1 MAQIYIEKKLFL
13 GFLIT
18 GGAVLALSVYAY
30 LSIQRFIETD
40 KRQDHTREVVNVS
53 QQILSAVTDMETA
66 QRGFVITEDEKY
78 LQPYHNATLNLDSFV
93 LRLFRLV
100 NDNPVQA
107 VRVSQLKRLVQGKR
121 EWVASIIE
129 TRRHSLAEAQALV
142 ASGGG
147 IERMDVIR
155 NQIDL
160 IQQEEDKL
168 YSQRGNL
175 GEITLTQFQGS
186 FAGMLLVTAT
196 FIMILFFLIND
207 SMKARI
213 KAESRFKAASAEILD
228 LYDYAPC
235 GYLSVD
241 ATTTLTNMNQTLLD
255 WMGYK
260 ASEVIGRLKYP
271 DLLSEQSKNEFRS
284 RFKQEIDEY
293 QTKGYINGLEFEF
306 MRKDKSIFPVLVN
319 ATAVFDDS
327 GKFLKSRTTVFD
339 NTARKDAE
347 NRADQLRKEMEAF
360 TYSVSHDLR
369 APLRFIGGY
378 AQMLEEDYSEK
389 LDVEGNR
396 IIATIQKNAERMGH
410 LIDDLLDFSRM
421 GRKELMMA
429 IINLD
434 HLVSE
439 VLEEFQLKQV
449 VPAVEVICQPLGS
462 VRADMSMLKQVWI
475 NLISNAIKYSRKQPV
490 SKVEIGR
497 IDTDSEIHFY
507 VKDNGVGFD
516 MNYAHKLFEVFQ
528 RLHKVQEFEG
538 TGVGLALVKRI
549 IVRHGGRVWAAS
561 RTGEGAVFYF
571 SLPNNINHA
580 K

>member
-1 MAQIYIEKKLFL
+1 MANVYIERKLL
-13 GFLIT
+13 WGFVIT
-18 GGAVLALSVYAY
+18 VGAVLALSVYAY
-30 LSIQRFIETD
+30 LNIQRFIEAD
-40 KRQDHTREVVNVS
+40 EWQDHTREVVNIS
-53 QQILSAVTDMETA
+53 QQILSGVTDMETA
-66 QRGFVITEDEKY
+66 QRGFVITADEKY
-78 LQPYHNATLNLDSFV
+78 LQPYYQAHSTLDSLV
-93 LRLFRLV
+93 RKLFHMV
-100 NDNPVQA
+100 EDNSVQEA
-107 VRVSQLKRLVQGKR
+107 RVSRLRRTINNKSD
-121 EWVASIIE
+121 WVATVIDK
-129 TRRHSLAEAQALV
+129 RRQSFEEAQKLV
-142 ASGGG
+142 VSGVGLT
-147 IERMDVIR
+147 RMDEIR
-155 NQIDL
+155 NLVDV

-168 YSQRGNL
+168 YSQRKVL
-175 GEITLTQFQGS
+175 GSLTLAQFQSS
-186 FAGMLLVTAT
+186 FASMLIVAAV
-196 FIMILFFLIND
+196 FVIILFFLIN
-207 SMKARI
+207 SNMKARI
-213 KAESRFKAASAEILD
+213 KAELQLKSASAEIQD
-228 LYDYAPC
+228 LYNYAPC

-241 ATTTLTNMNQTLLD
+241 ATTTLININQTLLD
-255 WMGYK
+255 WMGYT

-284 RFKQEIDEY
+284 RFKYEIDEY
-293 QTKGYINGLEFEF
+293 QTKGYVNGLEFEF

-378 AQMLEEDYSEK
+378 AQMLEEDYKER
-389 LDVEGNR
+389 LDAEGNR
-396 IIATIQKNAERMGH
+396 ILATIQKNAERMGH

-429 IINLD
+429 TINFD
-434 HLVSE
+434 QVVSE
-439 VLEEFQLKQV
+439 VLEEFQLKQ
-449 VPAVEVICQPLGS
+449 AVNIEVTSQPLGN
-462 VRADMSMLKQVWI
+462 VRADRSMIKQVWI
-475 NLISNAIKYSRKQPV
+475 NLISNAIKYSRKQPI
-490 SKVEIGR
+490 SKIEIGR

-516 MNYAHKLFEVFQ
+516 MQYSHKLFEVFQ

-549 IVRHGGRVWAAS
+549 VVRHGGRVWAAS
-561 RTGEGAVFYF
+561 RTGEGAIFYF
-571 SLPNNINHA
+571 SLPNYINHA

>member
-1 MAQIYIEKKLFL
+1 
-13 GFLIT
+13 
-18 GGAVLALSVYAY
+18 
-30 LSIQRFIETD
+30 
-40 KRQDHTREVVNVS
+40 
-53 QQILSAVTDMETA
+53 
-66 QRGFVITEDEKY
+66 
-78 LQPYHNATLNLDSFV
+78 
-93 LRLFRLV
+93 
-100 NDNPVQA
+100 
-107 VRVSQLKRLVQGKR
+107 
-121 EWVASIIE
+121 
-129 TRRHSLAEAQALV
+129 
-142 ASGGG
+142 
-147 IERMDVIR
+147 
-155 NQIDL
+155 
-160 IQQEEDKL
+160 
-168 YSQRGNL
+168 
-175 GEITLTQFQGS
+175 
-186 FAGMLLVTAT
+186 MLL
-196 FIMILFFLIND
+196 
-207 SMKARI
+207 
-213 KAESRFKAASAEILD
+213 
-228 LYDYAPC
+228 
-235 GYLSVD
+235 
-241 ATTTLTNMNQTLLD
+241 
-255 WMGYK
+255 
-260 ASEVIGRLKYP
+260 
-271 DLLSEQSKNEFRS
+271 
-284 RFKQEIDEY
+284 
-293 QTKGYINGLEFEF
+293 
-306 MRKDKSIFPVLVN
+306 N

-429 IINLD
+429 TINLD

-439 VLEEFQLKQV
+439 VLEEFQLNKV
-449 VPAVEVICQPLGS
+449 VPAVEVIRQPLGS

-497 IDTDSEIHFY
+497 IDTDNEIHFY

-549 IVRHGGRVWAAS
+549 VVRHGGRVWAAS

>member
-1 MAQIYIEKKLFL
+1 MIRSK
-13 GFLIT
+13 
-18 GGAVLALSVYAY
+18 S
-30 LSIQRFIETD
+30 
-40 KRQDHTREVVNVS
+40 
-53 QQILSAVTDMETA
+53 
-66 QRGFVITEDEKY
+66 
-78 LQPYHNATLNLDSFV
+78 
-93 LRLFRLV
+93 
-100 NDNPVQA
+100 
-107 VRVSQLKRLVQGKR
+107 
-121 EWVASIIE
+121 EWVSKVIE
-129 TRRHSLAEAQALV
+129 VRKNNFEDAQTLV
-142 ASGGG
+142 ASGVGM
-147 IERMDVIR
+147 ERMDTIR
-155 NQIDL
+155 NLVDV

-168 YSQRGNL
+168 YSQRSNM
-175 GEITLTQFQGS
+175 GELTLTQFQGS
-186 FAGMLLVTAT
+186 FAGMLLITAV
-196 FIMILFFLIND
+196 FVVILFLLINA

-213 KAESRFKAASAEILD
+213 KAELQFKTASAEIQD

-241 ATTTLTNMNQTLLD
+241 ATTTLINMNQTLLD

-271 DLLSEQSKNEFRS
+271 DLLSERSKNEFRS

-293 QTKGYINGLEFEF
+293 QAKGYTNGLEFEF

-378 AQMLEEDYSEK
+378 AQMLEEDYKER
-389 LDVEGNR
+389 LDAEGNR
-396 IIATIQKNAERMGH
+396 ILATIQKNAERMGH

-429 IINLD
+429 TINLD
-434 HLVSE
+434 QVVSE
-439 VLEEFQLKQV
+439 VLEEFQLKQTTNI
-449 VPAVEVICQPLGS
+449 EVACQPLGN
-462 VRADMSMLKQVWI
+462 VRADMSMVKQVWI
-475 NLISNAIKYSRKQPV
+475 NLISNAIKYSRKQPI

-516 MNYAHKLFEVFQ
+516 MQYSHKLFEVFQ

-549 IVRHGGRVWAAS
+549 VVRHGGRVWAAS

-571 SLPNNINHA
+571 SLPNYINHA

>member
-1 MAQIYIEKKLFL
+1 MAKVYIERKLL
-13 GFLIT
+13 WGFVIT
-18 GGAVLALSVYAY
+18 ASVVLALSLYAY
-30 LSIQRFIETD
+30 ISIQRFIDST
-40 KRQDHTREVVNVS
+40 KAQDHTREVVNVS

-78 LQPYHNATLNLDSFV
+78 LQPYHNAILNLDSFV

-100 NDNPVQA
+100 NDNPVQV
-107 VRVSQLKRLVQGKR
+107 VRVSQLKRLVQTKR
-121 EWVASIIE
+121 EWVATIIE

-155 NQIDL
+155 KQIDL

-168 YSQRGNL
+168 YSQRSNL
-175 GEITLTQFQGS
+175 GELTLTQFQGS
-186 FAGMLLVTAT
+186 FAGMLLIAAT
-196 FIMILFFLIND
+196 FIVILFLLINA

-213 KAESRFKAASAEILD
+213 KAELQFKTASAEIQD

-241 ATTTLTNMNQTLLD
+241 ATTTLINMNQTLLD

-378 AQMLEEDYSEK
+378 AQMLEEDYKER
-389 LDVEGNR
+389 LDAEGNR
-396 IIATIQKNAERMGH
+396 ILTTIQKNAERMGH

-429 IINLD
+429 TINLD
-434 HLVSE
+434 QVVSE
-439 VLEEFQLKQV
+439 VLEEFQLKRTTNI
-449 VPAVEVICQPLGS
+449 EVACQPLGN
-462 VRADMSMLKQVWI
+462 VRADMSMIKQVWI
-475 NLISNAIKYSRKQPV
+475 NLISNAIKYSRKQPI

-516 MNYAHKLFEVFQ
+516 MQYSHKLFEVFQ

-549 IVRHGGRVWAAS
+549 VVRHGGRVWAAS

-571 SLPNNINHA
+571 SLPNYINHA

>member
-1 MAQIYIEKKLFL
+1 MAQIYIEKKLFW

-78 LQPYHNATLNLDSFV
+78 LQPYHNATLNVDSFV

-168 YSQRGNL
+168 YSQRSNL
-175 GEITLTQFQGS
+175 GELTLTQFQGS

-207 SMKARI
+207 NMKARI
-213 KAESRFKAASAEILD
+213 KAEFQFKAASAEILD

-284 RFKQEIDEY
+284 RFKHEIDEY

-306 MRKDKSIFPVLVN
+306 MRKDKSIFPVLLN

-429 IINLD
+429 TINLD

-439 VLEEFQLKQV
+439 VLEEFQLNQ
-449 VPAVEVICQPLGS
+449 VPAVEVIRQPLGS

-497 IDTDSEIHFY
+497 IDTDNEIHFY

-549 IVRHGGRVWAAS
+549 VVRHGGRVWAAS